1 MEIEQPNQL
10 INQLKERI
18 AHAASI
24 QEKINAMND
33 LAWQLRIWD
42 PERAFTLSTEALEL
56 SKNNVPAY
64 EHGVAKNLVTLSF
77 LDGEKGKLE
86 DSLSR
91 SLEALS
97 YLNGQ
102 PEPDILIGAWY
113 TLGWA
118 NYYLSDYPVSLE
130 YGLKSLNLARDAGL
144 IEWEG
149 WCLDLVA
156 STYKDHAQALQMY
169 KDAYGIFEKNA
180 DVVGQ
185 SRILNNWAYTLMEAK
200 EYVAA
205 LELAKKSQQLA
216 KDAGIKQDMV
226 NVAAT
231 IGEIH
236 TALGDY
242 EQSQSGLQ
250 DATLLFD
257 QYPHDVSSV
266 YIQVDL
272 GEVYLKKNNL
282 ERAEQE
288 LLKALEIAQKMEM
301 RNEQARCHQALSEVY
316 ERQGRFEQA
325 LEQHKK
331 FHDMRESIVGETA
344 LKQLAALRVS
354 HQIET
359 AQRDANIHRLQKEK
373 LQNEL
378 NEQKRI
384 YAILE
389 EIATRDPLTNLFNRR
404 HFLHLAEQ
412 EWKRAM
418 RYQHPISAL
427 MLDVDQFKQIND
439 QYGHAYGDKALST
452 IAHALRATLRSSEIA
467 GRYGGDEFVVLLPE
481 TLAQN
486 GIQVAERLLQ
496 TVKEYTLSSDR
507 EKAIELSLSIG
518 IACAIY
524 GTDEAPRTLDE
535 LLNRADQ
542 ALYHAKRAGKGKF
555 HIYSD

>member
-10 INQLKERI
+10 INQLEEQI
-18 AHAASI
+18 AHAVSI

-42 PERAFTLSTEALEL
+42 PERALTLSTEALQL
-56 SKNNVPAY
+56 SKSSMPTY
-64 EHGVAKNLVTLSF
+64 EYGIAKNLVTLSF

-130 YGLKSLNLARDAGL
+130 YGLKALKLAHDVEL

-169 KDAYGIFEKNA
+169 KDAYKIFEKNA

-200 EYVAA
+200 DYVAA
-205 LELAKKSQQLA
+205 LELAKKSQQLT

-242 EQSQSGLQ
+242 EQSQSGLH

-257 QYPHDVSSV
+257 QYPHDISSV

-288 LLKALEIAQKMEM
+288 LLKALEIA
-301 RNEQARCHQALSEVY
+301 
-316 ERQGRFEQA
+316 
-325 LEQHKK
+325 
-331 FHDMRESIVGETA
+331 
-344 LKQLAALRVS
+344 
-354 HQIET
+354 
-359 AQRDANIHRLQKEK
+359 
-373 LQNEL
+373 
-378 NEQKRI
+378 
-384 YAILE
+384 
-389 EIATRDPLTNLFNRR
+389 
-404 HFLHLAEQ
+404 
-412 EWKRAM
+412 
-418 RYQHPISAL
+418 HPICQASC
-427 MLDVDQFKQIND
+427 I
-439 QYGHAYGDKALST
+439 
-452 IAHALRATLRSSEIA
+452 
-467 GRYGGDEFVVLLPE
+467 
-481 TLAQN
+481 
-486 GIQVAERLLQ
+486 VARF
-496 TVKEYTLSSDR
+496 R
-507 EKAIELSLSIG
+507 F
-518 IACAIY
+518 
-524 GTDEAPRTLDE
+524 PR
-535 LLNRADQ
+535 
-542 ALYHAKRAGKGKF
+542 
-555 HIYSD
+555 

>member
-1 MEIEQPNQL
+1 MEIEQPTQR
-10 INQLKERI
+10 INQLEEQI
-18 AHAASI
+18 AQAASM
-24 QEKINAMND
+24 QEKIRAMND

-42 PERAFTLSTEALEL
+42 PERALTQSLEALEL
-56 SKNNVPAY
+56 SKNNAPAD
-64 EHGVAKNLVTLSF
+64 EHGIAKSLVTLSF
-77 LDGEKGKLE
+77 LDGEKGRLE

-97 YLNGQ
+97 YLKDQ

-130 YGLKSLNLARDAGL
+130 YGLKSLNLARDHGL
-144 IEWEG
+144 VEWEG

-156 STYKDHAQALQMY
+156 STYKDPAQALQMY
-169 KDAYGIFEKNA
+169 MDAYEIFKKNA
-180 DVVGQ
+180 DIAGL

-200 EYVAA
+200 EYSAA

-216 KDAGIKQDMV
+216 KEAGIKQDVV

-236 TALGDY
+236 IAIGDY
-242 EQSQSGLQ
+242 EQSQSSLQ

-257 QYPHDVSSV
+257 QYPHDISSV

-272 GEVYLKKNNL
+272 GEMFLKKNDL
-282 ERAEQE
+282 ERSEQE
-288 LLKALEIAQKMEM
+288 LHKALAIAQKIEM
-301 RNEQARCHQALSEVY
+301 RNEQARCHLALSEIY

-331 FHDMRESIVGETA
+331 FHDLRESIVGETA

-378 NEQKRI
+378 DEQKRI

-389 EIATRDPLTNLFNRR
+389 ELATRDPLTNLFNRR

-412 EWKRAM
+412 EWKRAT

-427 MLDVDQFKQIND
+427 MLDVDRFKQIND
-439 QYGHAYGDKALST
+439 QYGHAYGDKALIT
-452 IAHALRATLRSSEIA
+452 IAHALRTTLRSIEIA

-481 TLAQN
+481 TLAEN
-486 GIQVAERLLQ
+486 GVQVAERLLQ
-496 TVKEYTLSSDR
+496 TVKEFNLSSDR
-507 EKAIELSLSIG
+507 ENAIELSLSIG
-518 IACAIY
+518 IASALY
-524 GTDEAPRTLDE
+524 GADEAPRSLDE
-535 LLNRADQ
+535 LLNHADQ
-542 ALYHAKRAGKGKF
+542 ALYHAKRAGKGQF
-555 HIYSD
+555 FIYSV